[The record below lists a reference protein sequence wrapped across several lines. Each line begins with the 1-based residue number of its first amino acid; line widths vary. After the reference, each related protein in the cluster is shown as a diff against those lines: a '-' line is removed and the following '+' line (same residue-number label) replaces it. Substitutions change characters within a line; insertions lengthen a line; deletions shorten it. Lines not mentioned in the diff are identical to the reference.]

1 MKTAVIVL
9 DAMNGIGRGLTQAV
23 IDAHRPLIAVSSD
36 APALA
41 ELQAN
46 HPGADL
52 TTVLGSV
59 ESETASAALA
69 SELLGLKRP
78 IGGILVSRCR
88 DQVRGRMLDQPAHAL
103 QLKLELDLVP
113 QLSAA
118 RHLLPVLAASGRNG
132 SYVLIG
138 GPGSENPW
146 AGYGHHSVCAAA
158 TNMLVRVLHDEA
170 RTLAVRVQMLAVD
183 LPART
188 ANNAECSCDQW
199 PTAIAIGTQALAL
212 VDQLT
217 PSTPVQAIVRFIAP
231 ATPVVSAAPRARS
244 GTRTPTTPVRVTTF
258 EPEALALPANVAPL
272 IDDPTSKTPQRYLD
286 DTWAL
291 LKPLLTAA
299 RNEDH
304 RS

>member
-1 MKTAVIVL
+1 MKTAVVVL
-9 DAMNGIGRGLTQAV
+9 DAANGIGRGLAQAV

-36 APALA
+36 AAALA
-41 ELQAN
+41 EMQAN

-59 ESETASAALA
+59 ENEPASAALA
-69 SELLGLKRP
+69 SDLLGLKRP

-88 DQVRGRMLDQPAHAL
+88 DQVRGRMLDQPADAL
-103 QLKLELDLVP
+103 QLKLEQDLVP

-118 RHLLPVLAASGRNG
+118 RHLLPVLTASGRNG

-183 LPART
+183 TPART
-188 ANNAECSCDQW
+188 ADNTDCACDQW
-199 PTAIAIGTQALAL
+199 PTALAIGTQALAL
-212 VDQLT
+212 VDQSA
-217 PSTPVQAIVRFIAP
+217 PSAPVQAIVRFVAP
-231 ATPVVSAAPRARS
+231 PVPKPAAPRLRS
-244 GTRTPTTPVRVTTF
+244 GTRTPTRPVRVSTF

-272 IDDPTSKTPQRYLD
+272 IDDPTSTSPQRYLD

-299 RNEDH
+299 RNEDQP
-304 RS
+304 S